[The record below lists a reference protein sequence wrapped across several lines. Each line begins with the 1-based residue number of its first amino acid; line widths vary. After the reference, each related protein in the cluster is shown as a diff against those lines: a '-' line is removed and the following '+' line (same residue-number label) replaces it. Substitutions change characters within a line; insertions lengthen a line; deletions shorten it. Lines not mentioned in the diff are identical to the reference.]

1 MQQGKQNKKITNTSN
16 TKNKDRREGGEM
28 RERDKQ
34 RQRDYLSLSL
44 IRFQA
49 ANETRQNVGFK
60 KPLLCDEQAGPRFM
74 KTDIIL

>member
-1 MQQGKQNKKITNTSN
+1 
-16 TKNKDRREGGEM
+16 M